1 MRGAVRVFGFVGVL
15 LAGLTGTAPAQ
26 EGRVTFAAAAGGFFS
41 VPVVSLK
48 EARFRAVIKQKY
60 DFSCG
65 AASIASLLTF
75 HYDRPTGEEEVFRAM
90 FEAGDE
96 DKIRK
101 QGFSLLDMKTYL
113 ESVGYRA
120 DGFRIPLA
128 KLAEV
133 AIPAI
138 VLIQTKGYKHF
149 VLIKGIKDGEVLVG
163 DPALGAKIYSRSKFA
178 KVWINDIIFV
188 IRDERKVAR
197 EHFNHAKD
205 WAVRAKAPFGTALSR
220 EGLATFT
227 TLLPTNSRF

>member
-1 MRGAVRVFGFVGVL
+1 MSAVA
-15 LAGLTGTAPAQ
+15 LA
-26 EGRVTFAAAAGGFFS
+26 V
-41 VPVVSLK
+41 
-48 EARFRAVIKQKY
+48 
-60 DFSCG
+60 SCG
-65 AASIASLLTF
+65 AASVATLLTF
-75 HYDRPTGEEEVFRAM
+75 HYDRPTGEQDVFRAM
-90 FEAGDE
+90 FEAGDK

-120 DGFRIPLA
+120 DGFLISLA
-128 KLAEV
+128 RLAEV
-133 AIPAI
+133 KIPAI
-138 VLIQTKGYKHF
+138 VLIQTRGYRHF

-163 DPALGAKIYSRSKFA
+163 DPALGAKIYSRSKFE

-188 IRDERKVAR
+188 VRDKRKVAR

-227 TLLPTNSRF
+227 TLLPNNFRF

>member
-1 MRGAVRVFGFVGVL
+1 MKAIQVLGSVGVV
-15 LAGLTGTAPAQ
+15 LAGLTGTALAQ
-26 EGRVTFAAAAGGFFS
+26 EGRVTFTAAAGGFFS

-48 EARFRAVIKQKY
+48 EARFKTVIKQRY

-65 AASIASLLTF
+65 AASVASLLTF
-75 HYDRPTGEEEVFRAM
+75 HYDRPTGEKEVFRAM
-90 FEAGDE
+90 FEADDK

-113 ESVGYRA
+113 ESVGYGA
-120 DGFRIPLA
+120 DGFQISLA

-138 VLIQTKGYKHF
+138 VLIQTRGYKHF
-149 VLIKGIKDGEVLVG
+149 VVIKGIKDDEVLVG
-163 DPALGAKIYSRSKFA
+163 DPALGAKIYSRSKFE

-188 IRDERKVAR
+188 IRSNRELAR
-197 EHFNHAKD
+197 DHFNHEKD

-227 TLLPTNSRF
+227 TLLPDNTRF